1 MPASVANVTDDLDFT
16 ELAASFISEAKS
28 MATSLSSICAIV
40 ESCKRMFEK
49 IIDDLINDVNAV
61 SQEANLIPNSLFHF

>member
-1 MPASVANVTDDLDFT
+1 
-16 ELAASFISEAKS
+16 

-61 SQEANLIPNSLFHF
+61 SQEANLIPNSLFDF